1 MLCRAL
7 QSLCGFIVR
16 ISKIMCSIKTK
27 IEEYMHTQWAIIND
41 YNDFESLVYLRICV
55 ATGGTLK
62 CLLTDETYAQS
73 LGFDVKYK
81 SEMGVFPFL
90 HHLV

>member
-1 MLCRAL
+1 MLDKNENR
-7 QSLCGFIVR
+7 R
-16 ISKIMCSIKTK
+16 IYAYSVG
-27 IEEYMHTQWAIIND
+27 HND
-41 YNDFESLVYLRICV
+41 YNDFESLVSLKICI